1 MNYDTYIGSRIDSHR
16 AATLAR
22 ENELRRSHA
31 DRGTTVAP
39 ARPVLDA
46 LRKLGDA
53 WWAIFSPTNHGHRP
67 AAQH

>member
-31 DRGTTVAP
+31 DRGTTVSP
-39 ARPVLDA
+39 RRPVVDV

-53 WWAIFSPTNHGHRP
+53 WWAFVSPTNREHRT